1 MDLIKSPDGI
11 IAELVSI
18 RESAAKGVEMQY
30 EVEVELVGLQLAAE
44 RAEMLA
50 LLEAGGTV
58 VDRQA
63 TAKLASAE
71 LREKADLCRARLS
84 RIKLKMKQLSEAQ
97 MSVQTQARMVEL
109 TYKTA
114 GVGER

>member
-1 MDLIKSPDGI
+1 MDLIKNPDGI

-18 RESAAKGVEMQY
+18 RENAAKGVELQY
-30 EVEVELVGLQLAAE
+30 ETEVELVGLQLAAE

-50 LLEAGGTV
+50 VLEAGGTALE
-58 VDRQA
+58 RQA
-63 TAKLASAE
+63 VAKLASIE
-71 LREKADLCRARLS
+71 LREKADLVRAKLN
-84 RIKLKMKQLSEAQ
+84 RIKSRMKQLSEAQ

-109 TYKTA
+109 TWRTA